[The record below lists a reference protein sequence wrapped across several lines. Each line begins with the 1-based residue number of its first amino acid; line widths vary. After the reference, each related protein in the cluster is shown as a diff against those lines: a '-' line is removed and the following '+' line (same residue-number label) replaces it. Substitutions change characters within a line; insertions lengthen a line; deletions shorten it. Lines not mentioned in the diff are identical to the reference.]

1 MKGHVIRSFSVPLQY
16 LFHIISKNYEGRK
29 KVTNPTP
36 KIDAKQLVDEE
47 EQAKLAELKENLAGN
62 IPSRY
67 DDSDLMAFLRARS
80 LNAKEAEK
88 LMKVDF
94 NLRKFLQMDEFLKNE
109 NHPQILLNKKHSVSG
124 IIGFDN
130 EGTLVRV
137 INIGYSDIKG
147 FLNVLSTME
156 NFKLFLWYIHRDLLL
171 QKVENMKTGNKK
183 NQIAYILNME
193 HLSMSKFMDKTIVEA
208 GLMALKLLQD
218 HYHDVVK
225 VVYVVNAP
233 SFFSS
238 AFKLFK
244 PVIKEA
250 LHQSIKVLDSN
261 WKEELVKH
269 IDADILPVYLGGNR
283 VDCTGD
289 PECGEFIGFGGTI
302 DDDYYPADFLDPADP
317 EVVSANVPSGSSL
330 FFRYNVPEVESI
342 IRWHIQS
349 KDNDIG
355 IGVFLDTTEGN
366 ETAAPE
372 GKQKKKKD
380 EDVSKMEP
388 LTPPIRLQC
397 HLCPEIGETVSWFKG
412 CVVLQL
418 DNTYSWMSAKE
429 VMMKIVVEKPR
440 KGEVNN
446 KKVSE
451 LKTKSQQKPI
461 RK

>member
-1 MKGHVIRSFSVPLQY
+1 MAPTNAKSLMKDFRASFR
-16 LFHIISKNYEGRK
+16 RK
-29 KVTNPTP
+29 KVANPTP
-36 KIDAKQLVDEE
+36 KIDAKQLVEEE

-62 IPSRY
+62 IPARY

-80 LNAKEAEK
+80 LNVKEAEK
-88 LMKVDF
+88 LMKVDY
-94 NLRKFLQMDEFLKNE
+94 NLRRFLRIEEFMKNE
-109 NHPQILLNKKHSVSG
+109 KQPQILLNNKYSVSG
-124 IIGFDN
+124 IIGFDK

-137 INIGYSDIKG
+137 INIGYSDAKG
-147 FLNVLSTME
+147 FLNVLSTMDH
-156 NFKLFLWYIHRDLLL
+156 FKLFLWYIERDLLL
-171 QKVENMKTGNKK
+171 QKMENMKTGNKK
-183 NQIAYILNME
+183 KQLAYILNME
-193 HLSMSKFMDKTIVEA
+193 HLSMSKLMDKTIVEA

-233 SFFSS
+233 SYFSS

-244 PVIKEA
+244 PVIKET

-269 IDADILPVYLGGNR
+269 IDVDVLPVYLGGNR

-317 EVVSANVPSGSSL
+317 EVISANVPAGSSL
-330 FFRYNVPEVESI
+330 FYRYNIPSVGTRV
-342 IRWHIQS
+342 RWHIQS

-355 IGVFLDTTEGN
+355 ISLYLDTEGS
-366 ETAAPE
+366 EVAHTE
-372 GKQKKKKD
+372 GKQKKKRD

-388 LTPPIRLQC
+388 ITPPIRLQC
-397 HLCPEIGETVSWFKG
+397 HLCPEIGETISWFSG
-412 CVVLQL
+412 SVVLQL

-429 VMMKIVVEKPR
+429 ILMKVVIEQP
-440 KGEVNN
+440 GEGEMNN

-451 LKTKSQQKPI
+451 LTTKTQQQPTK
-461 RK
+461 K

>member
-1 MKGHVIRSFSVPLQY
+1 MAPTNAKSLMKDFRASFR
-16 LFHIISKNYEGRK
+16 RK
-29 KVTNPTP
+29 KATNPTP
-36 KIDAKQLVDEE
+36 KIDAKQLVEEE
-47 EQAKLAELKENLAGN
+47 EQAKLAELKENLARN

-80 LNAKEAEK
+80 LNVKEAEK

-94 NLRKFLQMDEFLKNE
+94 NLRKFLQMEEFLKGE
-109 NHPQILLNKKHSVSG
+109 NHPQILLNSKYSVSG

-137 INIGYSDIKG
+137 INIGYSDAKG
-147 FLNVLSTME
+147 FISVLSTMDH
-156 NFKLFLWYIHRDLLL
+156 FKLFLWYIERDLLL

-193 HLSMSKFMDKTIVEA
+193 HLSMSKLMDKTIVEA

-233 SFFSS
+233 SYFSS
-238 AFKLFK
+238 VFKLFK

-261 WKEELVKH
+261 WKEELLKH
-269 IDADILPVYLGGNR
+269 IDADVLPVYLGGNR

-302 DDDYYPADFLDPADP
+302 DDDYYPADFLDPDDP
-317 EVVSANVPSGSSL
+317 EVVSVNVPAGSSL
-330 FFRYNVPEVESI
+330 FFRYSVPEVGTI
-342 IRWHIQS
+342 LRWHIQS

-355 IGVFLDTTEGN
+355 IGVFLDTTEGH
-366 ETAAPE
+366 EESAKE
-372 GKQKKKKD
+372 GKQKKKRE

-397 HLCPEIGETVSWFKG
+397 HLCPEIGETAAWFSG
-412 CVVLQL
+412 SVVLQL

-429 VMMKIVVEKPR
+429 VMMKIIIEQPR
-440 KGEVNN
+440 EGATNN

-451 LKTKSQQKPI
+451 LTTKTLQKPT